1 MSSIFEELF
10 HDLQQDSV
18 TVENFHRKC
27 QDFRKIEIH
36 RVPEMNREL
45 KIARDFI
52 IRLLLPVLESRLA
65 RVRKLMMVFE
75 NLFSRRS
82 ILACF

>member
-1 MSSIFEELF
+1 MIYNKILQFSI
-10 HDLQQDSV
+10 
-18 TVENFHRKC
+18 TVRNFHRKC

-65 RVRKLMMVFE
+65 RVR
-75 NLFSRRS
+75 
-82 ILACF
+82 